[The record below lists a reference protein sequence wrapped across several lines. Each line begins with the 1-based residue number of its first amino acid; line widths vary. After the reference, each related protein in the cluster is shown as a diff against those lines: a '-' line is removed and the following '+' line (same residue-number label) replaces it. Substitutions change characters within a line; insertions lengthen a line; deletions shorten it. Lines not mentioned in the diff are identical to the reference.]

1 MDELEYAIA
10 EATAAFDAA
19 NHAFGRFV
27 TYAVRPRNQAVPP
40 SVQAVRDLLQDAALA
55 VPQETSV
62 EAAQEFLTA
71 LWAALEGLTGFLGEP
86 PPGYAL
92 EEARQAPGALEE
104 AIAALE
110 GALGSRSQ

>member
-1 MDELEYAIA
+1 MDELECAIA

-40 SVQAVRDLLQDAALA
+40 SVEAVREFLQDAALS

-62 EAAQEFLTA
+62 EAAQDFLTA
-71 LWAALEGLTGFLGEP
+71 LREALDGLTAFLGEP
-86 PPGYAL
+86 PHGYAL

-104 AIAALE
+104 AVAALE
-110 GALGSRSQ
+110 GALDSRF